1 MKRSKSSDAHFSNSI
16 TIELPD
22 TKFEIMHKTVSQR
35 DAELPPLRESL
46 PLQEIQNLQPRDAF
60 FKIQVE
66 EEKAEDEGSQQSHSE
81 SLQPRRSN
89 PALQGNIQSKKISK
103 TAEVYI
109 EALLTKLEKA
119 PA

>member
-1 MKRSKSSDAHFSNSI
+1 
-16 TIELPD
+16 
-22 TKFEIMHKTVSQR
+22 MHKTVSQR

-46 PLQEIQNLQPRDAF
+46 PLQEIQNLQPRDTF
-60 FKIQVE
+60 FKPHHE
-66 EEKAEDEGSQQSHSE
+66 EEVKAEDEGSQQSHSE
-81 SLQPRRSN
+81 SLRPRRTN